1 MPLSL
6 KSTLAIACTALL
18 ALPATALAEGSGGAS
33 PDSGGSSGG
42 SSQGSSGGS
51 GYGSK
56 LKTLPGRPRLVSQK
70 LVDSSI
76 TSGSRA
82 SLRLKIKRSNAK
94 TARVQVRIT
103 GTKKRTF
110 NAGTVKANSTQTVRL
125 PALGTGR
132 YALRVTVL
140 GSTGQSAARGK
151 TLRLTVKAKPKPKPT
166 PTPKPPTSGSGVFPV
181 QGGPWSFGGDG
192 ARFGAGRPGHTH
204 EGQDVVGASGLTI
217 VAPLDGVIRFV
228 AYQEGGAGRY
238 VVMRADNGW
247 DMFFAHMQMRSV
259 VVKEG
264 ERVKAGQKIGL
275 LGNTGYSSGPHL
287 HFEIWPDGW
296 KDKAGVQP
304 IDPLPQLKRWAG

>member
-6 KSTLAIACTALL
+6 KPTLAIAAAALL
-18 ALPATALAEGSGGAS
+18 ALPSAALAEGSGGTS

-42 SSQGSSGGS
+42 SSEGSSGGS

-103 GTKKRTF
+103 GTRKRTF
-110 NAGTVKANSTQTVRL
+110 NAGSVKANSTQTVRL

-140 GSTGQSAARGK
+140 GSTGQSATRGK
-151 TLRLTVKAKPKPKPT
+151 TLRLTVKARPKPA
-166 PTPKPPTSGSGVFPV
+166 PTPKPPTNGSGVFPV
-181 QGGPWSFGGDG
+181 QGGPWTFGGDG
-192 ARFGAGRPGHTH
+192 ARFGAGRPGHSH
-204 EGQDVVGASGLTI
+204 EGQDVIGASGLTI
-217 VAPLDGVIRFV
+217 VAPLAGVIRFV
-228 AYQEGGAGRY
+228 AYQDGGAGRY

-275 LGNTGYSSGPHL
+275 LGSTGRSSGPHL

>member
-1 MPLSL
+1 MSLSL
-6 KSTLAIACTALL
+6 KSTLAIAATALL
-18 ALPATALAEGSGGAS
+18 ALPGAALADGSGGAS
-33 PDSGGSSGG
+33 PGSGGSGTSPGG
-42 SSQGSSGGS
+42 GSSGGS

-76 TSGSRA
+76 TAGSRGA
-82 SLRLKIKRSNAK
+82 VRVRIRRSNAK

-103 GTKKRTF
+103 GTKKRSY
-110 NAGTVKANSTQTVRL
+110 NAGRVRANSTQTVQL

-132 YALRVTVL
+132 YAIRVTVL
-140 GSTGQSAARGK
+140 GSAGQSAARGR
-151 TLRLTVKAKPKPKPT
+151 TLRLTVKARPRPA

-181 QGGPWSFGGDG
+181 QGGSWSFGSDG

-204 EGQDVVGASGLTI
+204 EGQDVIGASGLTI
-217 VAPLDGVIRFV
+217 VAPLAGVIRFV
-228 AYQEGGAGRY
+228 DYQEGGAGRY

-247 DMFFAHMQMRSV
+247 DMMFAHMQMRSV

-275 LGNTGYSSGPHL
+275 LGSTGYSTGPHL

-296 KDKAGVQP
+296 RDKAGTRP
-304 IDPLPQLKRWAG
+304 IDPLYQLKRWAG

>member
-6 KSTLAIACTALL
+6 KSTLAIAAAALL
-18 ALPATALAEGSGGAS
+18 ALPSAAFAEGSGGTS
-33 PDSGGSSGG
+33 PDSGGSGGG
-42 SSQGSSGGS
+42 SSEGSSGGS

-70 LVDSSI
+70 LVDPSI

-82 SLRLKIKRSNAK
+82 AVRLKIKRSNAK

-110 NAGTVKANSTQTVRL
+110 NAGSVKANSTQTVRL

-140 GSTGQSAARGK
+140 GSTGQSAARGR
-151 TLRLTVKAKPKPKPT
+151 TLRLTVKAKPKPA

-181 QGGPWSFGGDG
+181 QGGPWTFGGDG
-192 ARFGAGRPGHTH
+192 ARFGAGRPGHSH
-204 EGQDVVGASGLTI
+204 EGQDVIGASGLAI
-217 VAPLDGVIRFV
+217 VAPLAGVIRFV
-228 AYQEGGAGRY
+228 AYQDGGAGRY

-247 DMFFAHMQMRSV
+247 DMFFAHMQKRSV

-275 LGNTGYSSGPHL
+275 LGSTGYSSGPHL